1 MTEDGGAPMT
11 EDLTPT
17 EADRLMLLDR
27 IAARIPWLDLDQQ
40 SIEWMT
46 LEDSHQALIING
58 GGFDGGNG
66 AFLVNAGEDVHAVG
80 SLAPLAALVGCVV
93 IQPDGTRYVARVEP
107 DPLAE

>member
-1 MTEDGGAPMT
+1 MT
-11 EDLTPT
+11 EDLNPT

-46 LEDSHQALIING
+46 LEDGHEALVVNG
-58 GGFDGGNG
+58 GGMDGGDGTFFANC
-66 AFLVNAGEDVHAVG
+66 GEDVHAVG
-80 SLAPLAALVGCVV
+80 SLAPLIPGHVGCVV
-93 IQPDGTRYVARVEP
+93 IRPDGSPVLARAVH